1 MGERHERGT
10 LAVNATCRTEPFCNP
25 SGSACLLCLGA
36 TVRQEAR
43 VCYVRRRAPSFHYMV
58 SEPGSD
64 PGGPPGR
71 WRGRGRH
78 RGRIAAT
85 TPTST
90 ALVLAVLAVC
100 VAWECAVAVRCRVE
114 VAAWEDSLSL
124 QAAVDGLKA
133 GEWRLRGW
141 TRPRSGYP
149 ASWVPG
155 CENGPATLG
164 MGAAMLLFPGAMVR
178 RKMATKTARRKGD
191 ASRSGGAARGA
202 TWRPVE
208 ADADQPSA
216 MAVTRARHSAITAT
230 TPAGINGVVWRE
242 GGRRAAARST
252 AARRW
257 HQAAAGGPYAGAS
270 SPLIRVSDRPVGDA
284 AEHAPLRDRRRSA
297 ETEGATPV
305 NRLGRRIWVL
315 VEGVA
320 RWTCRTVRRAEAGRA
335 TVRGGAG
342 MRPEKATG
350 RELNG
355 SRAERAEDTVGRT
368 GQRKAPSASAEAE
381 RGGHR
386 LPGGVSRVSRVGH
399 GCPARGALTME
410 NSGRG
415 KPRKVLVES
424 RNCVEAAPSR
434 STRPRGAAELCARA
448 DGHGT
453 GERGETGAGNDGTCQ
468 LVIGA
473 GARFAAGRA
482 ASAMSGTCCARD
494 CSKAATPVQNCCHAD
509 AHYSTPVANTVTS
522 AVTTSTVSV
531 ETTPMTYGDTKE
543 IKRPI
548 SGNYLQ
554 SIRANYPVTGP
565 QGTGCCGEGNNIEAP
580 LKGQFTNDTVGGGIF
595 NEASR
600 VDDRSRLE
608 QLLVMSGIER
618 HPGPEMGYRPEPMTT
633 LTHDACVWVFDTAV
647 WTAKTDK
654 FADRV
659 RAVLKHFMP
668 GSMPHRRIARLA
680 TEASALTGEGM
691 TEALRWQEFQS
702 MVRQLLPHNALSEQD
717 YLARMSRRAKEPWL
731 DFMDRYSLYAD
742 TCKKV
747 TEAIKAAELF
757 RKLPHELRLQLT
769 HVKHDATLTELM
781 EAVRGVRYWQNCAQ
795 DKSIQFDPME
805 LDSHAHR
812 AHSSEDFDA
821 LVDVPAEDLGFR
833 QGDSRGFGRGDGGS
847 AGRFQRPVLRGDTIN
862 FRNIDGP
869 RSLMTAWK
877 KLVSTS
883 PSFRREASE
892 FLSRTKQRK
901 SLHDQEVEFGED
913 FGRIQADF
921 VDGEEDF

>member
-1 MGERHERGT
+1 
-10 LAVNATCRTEPFCNP
+10 
-25 SGSACLLCLGA
+25 
-36 TVRQEAR
+36 
-43 VCYVRRRAPSFHYMV
+43 
-58 SEPGSD
+58 
-64 PGGPPGR
+64 
-71 WRGRGRH
+71 
-78 RGRIAAT
+78 
-85 TPTST
+85 
-90 ALVLAVLAVC
+90 
-100 VAWECAVAVRCRVE
+100 
-114 VAAWEDSLSL
+114 
-124 QAAVDGLKA
+124 
-133 GEWRLRGW
+133 
-141 TRPRSGYP
+141 
-149 ASWVPG
+149 
-155 CENGPATLG
+155 
-164 MGAAMLLFPGAMVR
+164 
-178 RKMATKTARRKGD
+178 
-191 ASRSGGAARGA
+191 
-202 TWRPVE
+202 
-208 ADADQPSA
+208 
-216 MAVTRARHSAITAT
+216 
-230 TPAGINGVVWRE
+230 
-242 GGRRAAARST
+242 
-252 AARRW
+252 
-257 HQAAAGGPYAGAS
+257 
-270 SPLIRVSDRPVGDA
+270 
-284 AEHAPLRDRRRSA
+284 
-297 ETEGATPV
+297 
-305 NRLGRRIWVL
+305 
-315 VEGVA
+315 
-320 RWTCRTVRRAEAGRA
+320 
-335 TVRGGAG
+335 
-342 MRPEKATG
+342 
-350 RELNG
+350 
-355 SRAERAEDTVGRT
+355 
-368 GQRKAPSASAEAE
+368 
-381 RGGHR
+381 
-386 LPGGVSRVSRVGH
+386 VSRVSRAGH
-399 GCPARGALTME
+399 GCPARSALTME
-410 NSGRG
+410 NSGRE
-415 KPRKVLVES
+415 KPRKVVVES
-424 RNCVEAAPSR
+424 RNCVEAAPSG
-434 STRPRGAAELCARA
+434 STRPRGTAELCARA
-448 DGHGT
+448 DRHGT
-453 GERGETGAGNDGTCQ
+453 GERGETGAGNDGACQ

-509 AHYSTPVANTVTS
+509 AHYSTPVTNTVTS

-757 RKLPHELRLQLT
+757 RKLPRELRLQLT

-795 DKSIQFDPME
+795 DKSIQFNPME

-833 QGDSRGFGRGDGGS
+833 QGDSRGFGRGGGGS

-921 VDGEEDF
+921 VDGEEDFWEDSFYDCEVTPEEECHQALALPAACRAAQKKSLHVKVCVEGVDVLALVDTGATSCFVQQALVKRLGLWDSVQPCDQEVCYGNGDTEPMVGVITLPVHVHGVPMPMPAYVLKSKGPSLIMGFTFLEANGLLVDCTSRELTTKDGGRPVKCLPVQTASADPPVPSAGVSPPACHPTQSQPEALIVQRFPVAGCLPPYPAKKFSGDAAYDFFAPADIHLQPGERLTVDTGIACHFPRDTWCLLREKSGLAHRYGVQLLGGVVDGNYRGRIKAIVVNTGSAAITIPRHTAFCQGILLPCLSHRVVRGIVRVEGERGASGGVNRVVLGNGGRRGLAAAGGRG